1 MAVESALLGLGL
13 VGLAGA
19 VGRVISRR
27 LPLPFPVLL
36 LATGLALGGDGL
48 RLVQPEEFEDI
59 ADLAV
64 IVAVALIV
72 FEGGT
77 LLNWQLIRSLAP
89 SVRNLVVLGL
99 IVTPLVGM
107 LAAHW
112 FVDFPWRLAA
122 LFGALVAVTGPSVI
136 TPLLSS
142 VRVNDRLRTT
152 LMGEG
157 VIIDPLGALLTLF
170 LLQLAVAESFDPVGP
185 TRWVVVRVLTGVA
198 AGLIGSAVVWVLP
211 RIVRRL
217 GGHEMSLLVIAAAF
231 ATFAFAEGNARE
243 SGLTAMVV
251 MGMAVGNMNLPHRHS
266 LLEFQESVV
275 TFLVATVYVLL
286 AAQVDMSSLRDLWP
300 AGVYVVLALV
310 LVGRPLLV
318 ALSTWKLNLTFR
330 EATFLAAVAPR
341 GVVAASLAGVVAIE
355 VGTSLGPK
363 ADEFVGL
370 VFLVIAGT
378 IGVQS
383 AYAGAL
389 ARFLKVYPMRT
400 LVIGCGETGRR
411 LANRL
416 RAQGE
421 EIVGIEADEAAAV
434 QAREEGVDVV
444 LGDASELA
452 TRRRAGAGDAEAIF
466 LTTPN
471 DEQNLLIAQLARTEF
486 GTERV
491 FARVDNPVNV
501 TAFEALGVIVVNPAA
516 AIADDFAA
524 LHGEPALEDL
534 LTPSDE
540 GLTVSRFRMSNPT
553 LANETLGDALKGR
566 NQVLL
571 VLLRRGGRSIL
582 PEGTTRL
589 EVGDIVTAVGE
600 AEDVAELHEMFR
612 LPGISA

>member
-1 MAVESALLGLGL
+1 
-13 VGLAGA
+13 
-19 VGRVISRR
+19 
-27 LPLPFPVLL
+27 
-36 LATGLALGGDGL
+36 
-48 RLVQPEEFEDI
+48 
-59 ADLAV
+59 
-64 IVAVALIV
+64 
-72 FEGGT
+72 
-77 LLNWQLIRSLAP
+77 
-89 SVRNLVVLGL
+89 
-99 IVTPLVGM
+99 PLVGM
-107 LAAHW
+107 VAAHW
-112 FVDFPWRLAA
+112 LVDFPWRLAA

-136 TPLLSS
+136 TPLLNS

-185 TRWVVVRVLTGVA
+185 TQWVIERVGIGLV
-198 AGLIGSAVVWVLP
+198 AGLAGSAAVWILP
-211 RIVRRL
+211 RVVRRL

-231 ATFAFAEGNARE
+231 ATFAFAESNARE
-243 SGLTAMVV
+243 SGLTAMVI
-251 MGMAVGNMNLPHRHS
+251 MGVAVGNMNLPHRHS

-286 AAQVDMSSLRDLWP
+286 AAQVDIPSLKALWP
-300 AGVYVVLALV
+300 EGALVVLALV

-318 ALSTWKLNLTFR
+318 AVATRGLGLTWR
-330 EATFLAAVAPR
+330 EQVFLAAVAPR
-341 GVVAASLAGVVAIE
+341 GVVAASLAGLVAIE

-378 IGVQS
+378 IAVQS
-383 AYAGAL
+383 AYAGPL
-389 ARFLKVYPMRT
+389 ARILRVFPMRT
-400 LVIGCGETGRR
+400 IVVGCGETGRR

-421 EIVGIEADEAAAV
+421 EIVAVEADEEATV
-434 QAREEGVDVV
+434 EAREEGLDVV
-444 LGDASELA
+444 LGNAADLSTLQK
-452 TRRRAGAGDAEAIF
+452 AGADEAEAIF

-486 GTERV
+486 GTERI

-501 TAFEALGVIVVNPAA
+501 AAFEALGVIVVNPAA

-540 GLTVSRFRMSNPT
+540 GLTVSRFRMANPT
-553 LANETLGDALKGR
+553 LANETLADALKGHHS
-566 NQVLL
+566 VLL
-571 VLLRRGGRSIL
+571 VLLRRGSRSIL
-582 PEGTTRL
+582 PDGGTRL

-600 AEDVAELHEMFR
+600 ADDVAALHEWFE
-612 LPGISA
+612 LSAIST

>member
-77 LLNWQLIRSLAP
+77 LLNWHLIRSLAP

-452 TRRRAGAGDAEAIF
+452 TLRRAGAGDAEAIF